1 MIKEIRHK
9 GETSFML
16 LTSALTLAGV
26 SIISK
31 AYWNTFRAELKTIE
45 IDAPQKMQFERALKV
60 LHLTDIH
67 VEKLSISPE
76 KVVELVD
83 GETFDF
89 IALTGDYLDRIKS
102 IDRFL
107 SFLETLVHI
116 PTRHGLFAVW
126 GNHDWVIADHLPLLK
141 RKMEQ
146 LGVQV
151 LANEAVSVTHEGKA
165 IHIIGIDDHHS
176 GHSDVRQAFATVPE
190 HGYRMILTHDPLI
203 VKQKMPAFDYLI
215 CGHLHS
221 GQISTPCR
229 SILSNGASVPFA
241 NICQVCNPITR
252 VKCISAVV
260 WGRRAPICV
269 WAVGL
274 RSPFIRL
281 RAQMDPSSCKTK
293 IDRQL

>member
-221 GQISTPCR
+221 GQIYYPLPVHSLKWGIRPFRKHLSGLQSHHTGKVYISGGLGQTGANLRLGCR
-229 SILSNGASVPFA
+229 PEITIHKIAGTNGPPVHA
-241 NICQVCNPITR
+241 
-252 VKCISAVV
+252 
-260 WGRRAPICV
+260 
-269 WAVGL
+269 
-274 RSPFIRL
+274 RL
-281 RAQMDPSSCKTK
+281 K
-293 IDRQL
+293 